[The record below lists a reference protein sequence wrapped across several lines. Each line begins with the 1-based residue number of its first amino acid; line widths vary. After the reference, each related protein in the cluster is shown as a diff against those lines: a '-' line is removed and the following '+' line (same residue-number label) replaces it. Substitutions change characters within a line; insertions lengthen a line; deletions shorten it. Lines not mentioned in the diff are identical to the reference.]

1 MDLHEH
7 LQHRLE
13 NLISGMKR
21 RTTSAAP
28 DISPDSDL
36 AMKLPQEPEEIG
48 VMSTP
53 PLAPTWGSV
62 VGYVDDGEDLQPM
75 GSQRPITL
83 PTDETDDRKLVIP
96 IQVQD
101 NMLGVIELEENET
114 GRPWTDSD
122 RAVATAIAQDLAL
135 TLQDARSRLLT
146 NQALEEMREADTLKN
161 QFIANMSHELRT
173 PLNSI
178 IGFSR
183 VILNEI
189 DGPITEKQE
198 QDLTAICD
206 AGYHLLGLIN
216 DILDLSKI
224 EAGRMELSFTEVDLA
239 EIVQGVISTAV
250 GLVKDKHIDLITDL
264 PEDLPMLNADKVRIH
279 QVLLN
284 LVSNAVKFTEEGQVV
299 VSARVIEISGQEE
312 ILVAVLDTGP
322 GIRPEDQEEL
332 FKPFSQVDVS
342 TTRITGGTGLG
353 LSISRHL
360 IELHG
365 GHIWVESELGQGSTF
380 AFAIPL
386 VTSAPSMAA
395 KQPLILAVDDEPSVL
410 DRYQRYFEN
419 RGYRYYALNQTD
431 ETVQVASALKPDI
444 ILLDLLIPSQTGWQ
458 LLSDLRQKPET
469 QAIPVILCA
478 YIDEQNVGI
487 SLGAADHVTKPLN
500 EEMLLAAVK
509 RLVSTEDTPFV
520 IIFDDSQEDARDVYK
535 ILESGGY
542 RESRIVETTEVGLE
556 EAHQNIPDLII
567 LNLFM
572 SEGGGFR
579 ALRILS
585 ADPRTQS
592 VPIIV
597 ITPVEPEPIEFHQM
611 YEWSEI
617 LLQQEAAPE
626 ADYMAQIEAI
636 LAMLIPKKQIGN

>member
-7 LQHRLE
+7 LQQRLE
-13 NLISGMKR
+13 NLISGVKR
-21 RTTSAAP
+21 RSSGATP
-28 DISPDSDL
+28 DSSPDSDL
-36 AMKLPQEPEEIG
+36 AIRLPPEPEEIG

-53 PLAPTWGSV
+53 RLAPTWGSV
-62 VGYVDDGEDLQPM
+62 AGYVDDGEELHPLE
-75 GSQRPITL
+75 SQSPISL
-83 PTDETDDRKLVIP
+83 PTEEIDDRKLVIP
-96 IQVQD
+96 IQVKD
-101 NMLGVIELEENET
+101 NVLGVIELDENET

-122 RAVATAIAQDLAL
+122 REVATAIAQDLAL
-135 TLQDARSRLLT
+135 TLQDARSRSLT
-146 NQALEEMREADTLKN
+146 NQALEDMREADTLKN

-224 EAGRMELSFTEVDLA
+224 EAGRMELSFTEVDLG
-239 EIVQGVISTAV
+239 EIVRGVISTAV
-250 GLVKDKHIDLITDL
+250 GLVKDKNIELITDL
-264 PEDLPMLNADKVRIH
+264 PDNLPMLNADKVRIH

-284 LVSNAVKFTEEGQVV
+284 LVSNAVKFTEKGQVV
-299 VSARVIEISGQEE
+299 VSARIVEISGREQV
-312 ILVAVLDTGP
+312 LVAVLDTGP

-365 GHIWVESELGQGSTF
+365 GRIWVESDLGQGSTF
-380 AFAIPL
+380 AFTIPL
-386 VTSAPSMAA
+386 MTSTPSTKA
-395 KQPLILAVDDEPSVL
+395 KKPLILAVDNEPSVL

-419 RGYRYYALNQTD
+419 RGYRYYALNKAD
-431 ETVQVASALKPDI
+431 GTVQVASALKPDI
-444 ILLDLLIPSQTGWQ
+444 ILLDLLIPSQIGWQ
-458 LLSDLRQKPET
+458 LLNALRQESET
-469 QAIPVILCA
+469 QTIPVILCA
-478 YIDEQNVGI
+478 YVDEQNVGI
-487 SLGAADHVTKPLN
+487 SLGAADHVTKPFN
-500 EEMLLAAVK
+500 EDMLLAAVK
-509 RLVSTEDTPFV
+509 RLVPIEDTSFV
-520 IIFDDSQEDARDVYK
+520 AIFDDSQEDARDVTK

-542 RESRIVETTEVGLE
+542 RETRIVETTESALE
-556 EAHQNIPDLII
+556 EVRQSIPDLII

-572 SEGGGFR
+572 AEGGGFR

-585 ADPRTQS
+585 TDPRTRS
-592 VPIIV
+592 VPVIV
-597 ITPVEPEPIEFHQM
+597 VTPVDPEPGELHQM

-617 LLQQEAAPE
+617 LLQQAAVPE
-626 ADYMAQIEAI
+626 ADHMAQIEAN
-636 LAMLIPKKQIGN
+636 LAMLISKK

>member
-7 LQHRLE
+7 LQQRLE
-13 NLISGMKR
+13 NLVSGIEKG
-21 RTTSAAP
+21 TTDVVP
-28 DISPDSDL
+28 DTSPDSDL
-36 AMKLPQEPEEIG
+36 AIRLPQEPEEIG

-53 PLAPTWGSV
+53 QLAPTWGSV
-62 VGYVDDGEDLQPM
+62 VGYVDDGEELHPLE
-75 GSQRPITL
+75 SQSPISL
-83 PTDETDDRKLVIP
+83 PTEETDDRKLVIP
-96 IQVQD
+96 IRVKD
-101 NMLGVIELEENET
+101 NVLGVIELEENET

-122 RAVATAIAQDLAL
+122 REVATAIAQELAL

-146 NQALEEMREADTLKN
+146 NQALEDMREADTLKN

-239 EIVQGVISTAV
+239 EIVRGVISTAV
-250 GLVKDKHIDLITDL
+250 GLVKDKDIELITDL
-264 PEDLPMLNADKVRIH
+264 PDDLPMLNADKVRIH

-284 LVSNAVKFTEEGQVV
+284 LVSNAVKFTEKGQVV
-299 VSARVIEISGQEE
+299 VSARVMEISGQELV
-312 ILVAVLDTGP
+312 LVAVLDTGP
-322 GIRPEDQEEL
+322 GIRSEDQEEL

-365 GHIWVESELGQGSTF
+365 GRIWVESELGQGSTF
-380 AFAIPL
+380 AFTIPL
-386 VTSAPSMAA
+386 MASTLSTKA
-395 KQPLILAVDDEPSVL
+395 KEPLILAVDNEPSVL
-410 DRYQRYFEN
+410 DRYQRYFES
-419 RGYRYYALNQTD
+419 RDYRYYALSKAD

-444 ILLDLLIPSQTGWQ
+444 ILLDLLIPSQIGWQ
-458 LLSDLRQKPET
+458 LLNNLRREPET
-469 QAIPVILCA
+469 QTIPVVLCA
-478 YIDEQNVGI
+478 YVDEQNVGI
-487 SLGAADHVTKPLN
+487 SLGVADHVTKPLN
-500 EEMLLAAVK
+500 EDTLLAAVK
-509 RLVSTEDTPFV
+509 RLVPSVDTPFV
-520 IIFDDSQEDARDVYK
+520 IIFDDSQEDARDVIK

-542 RESRIVETTEVGLE
+542 RKTRIVETSEAGLE
-556 EAHQNIPDLII
+556 EARQNIPGLII

-572 SEGGGFR
+572 EEGGGFR

-585 ADPRTQS
+585 TDPRTRS

-597 ITPVEPEPIEFHQM
+597 VTPVDPDPGELHQM

-617 LLQQEAAPE
+617 LLQQEAVPE
-626 ADYMAQIEAI
+626 ADHMAQIEAN
-636 LAMLIPKKQIGN
+636 LAMLIPKKQYVN

>member
-21 RTTSAAP
+21 RTTGAAP

-239 EIVQGVISTAV
+239 EIVRGVISTAA
-250 GLVKDKHIDLITDL
+250 GLVKDKNIELIIDLPD
-264 PEDLPMLNADKVRIH
+264 DLPMLNADKVRIH

-299 VSARVIEISGQEE
+299 VSARVIEMSGQDE

-322 GIRPEDQEEL
+322 GIRLEDQEEL
-332 FKPFSQVDVS
+332 FKPFSQGDVS
-342 TTRITGGTGLG
+342 TTRDRASWWPYLG
-353 LSISRHL
+353 
-360 IELHG
+360 
-365 GHIWVESELGQGSTF
+365 
-380 AFAIPL
+380 
-386 VTSAPSMAA
+386 
-395 KQPLILAVDDEPSVL
+395 
-410 DRYQRYFEN
+410 
-419 RGYRYYALNQTD
+419 
-431 ETVQVASALKPDI
+431 
-444 ILLDLLIPSQTGWQ
+444 
-458 LLSDLRQKPET
+458 
-469 QAIPVILCA
+469 
-478 YIDEQNVGI
+478 
-487 SLGAADHVTKPLN
+487 
-500 EEMLLAAVK
+500 
-509 RLVSTEDTPFV
+509 
-520 IIFDDSQEDARDVYK
+520 
-535 ILESGGY
+535 
-542 RESRIVETTEVGLE
+542 
-556 EAHQNIPDLII
+556 
-567 LNLFM
+567 
-572 SEGGGFR
+572 
-579 ALRILS
+579 
-585 ADPRTQS
+585 
-592 VPIIV
+592 
-597 ITPVEPEPIEFHQM
+597 
-611 YEWSEI
+611 
-617 LLQQEAAPE
+617 
-626 ADYMAQIEAI
+626 
-636 LAMLIPKKQIGN
+636 